1 MRYEPTGG
9 LFTVATILR
18 DPTDTNARAL
28 ANYGLLRY
36 SARGTRSIT
45 EGVPPEL
52 MRRKP
57 AIGLV
62 HYLGAR
68 WLPPFYAEGWRFR
81 LHPWFDRWTNSLIQP
96 GDHLISS
103 FGFTNES
110 FRAVRASGG
119 KTFYSAGN
127 SHPANLWAIMEEENR
142 RWKCPQPPYARF
154 QHRRVLEMMPLTDYV
169 LSPSSFVTRSFVAEG
184 FRPEQIL
191 RNIYP
196 VNLDC
201 FTPRKGPRPSRP
213 LTVISTGSLS
223 LRKGSPYLLEA
234 FRLVLKRQPQARLL
248 LTDDVMD
255 SVKPVLAHYN
265 DLPIEWA
272 PALPHPQLAER
283 LRGADIFVLPSLEDG
298 FARTVTEALACGLP
312 VVTTPN
318 TGAADF
324 VTPGVNGEIV
334 PIRDAPAI
342 AEAISKWADI
352 ILSSPEA
359 PPIQFDV
366 EAVSYDRF
374 DQDFLEQ
381 LATLGL
387 IRPKKASVASAM
399 RA

>member
-1 MRYEPTGG
+1 
-9 LFTVATILR
+9 
-18 DPTDTNARAL
+18 
-28 ANYGLLRY
+28 
-36 SARGTRSIT
+36 
-45 EGVPPEL
+45 
-52 MRRKP
+52 
-57 AIGLV
+57 
-62 HYLGAR
+62 
-68 WLPPFYAEGWRFR
+68 
-81 LHPWFDRWTNSLIQP
+81 
-96 GDHLISS
+96 
-103 FGFTNES
+103 
-110 FRAVRASGG
+110 
-119 KTFYSAGN
+119 
-127 SHPANLWAIMEEENR
+127 
-142 RWKCPQPPYARF
+142 
-154 QHRRVLEMMPLTDYV
+154 MMPLTDYV

-196 VNLDC
+196 VNLDY
-201 FTPRKGPRPSRP
+201 FTPRKVTRPIRP
-213 LTVISTGSLS
+213 LKVISTGSVS

-255 SVKPVLAHYN
+255 SVKPILARYN
-265 DLPIEWA
+265 DLPIDWA

-283 LRGADIFVLPSLEDG
+283 LRSADVFVLPSLEDG

-342 AEAISKWADI
+342 AEAVLKWADI

-359 PPIQFDV
+359 PPTHFDMD
-366 EAVSYDRF
+366 AVSYDRF
-374 DQDFLEQ
+374 EQDFLKQ

-387 IRPKKASVASAM
+387 VRAGKVGVASAT